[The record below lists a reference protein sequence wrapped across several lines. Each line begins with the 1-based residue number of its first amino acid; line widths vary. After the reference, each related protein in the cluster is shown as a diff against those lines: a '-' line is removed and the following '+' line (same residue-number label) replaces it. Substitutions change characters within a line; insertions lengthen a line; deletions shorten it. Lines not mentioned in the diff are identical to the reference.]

1 VMGDRAAVG
10 LAEKKLPI
18 KEIAIGAARD
28 WFKQNLRHVDP
39 DTHVEYQ
46 IELKPTSAELGAI
59 FEPRRGLLVAN
70 DTSAGVGY
78 APLTPIERLVI
89 DVEHYLNGPLFKAEF
104 PETGEDI
111 KIMAIR
117 LRDQLSLTLAVPLL
131 AAAVPNAAAYFRQK
145 SRIIQA
151 IQEFVRKRP
160 HGCKKIRIVV
170 NALDRKGKGL
180 AGMYLTLLGTS
191 AEHGDSGQI
200 GRGNRVC
207 GVIPLS
213 RPTSGEA
220 AAGKNPVSHVGK
232 IYNVLAQELASR
244 IHQQVPG
251 VRTATVQLCSTI
263 GQRIDRPAIA
273 VAELSLGKGVSLPRV
288 QKRVR
293 TIIQDGLK
301 GLGPFCEALARGRY
315 QVF

>member
-1 VMGDRAAVG
+1 MPR
-10 LAEKKLPI
+10 
-18 KEIAIGAARD
+18 AIG
-28 WFKQNLRHVDP
+28 FKQNLRHVDP
-39 DTHVEYQ
+39 DAHVAYQ

-78 APLTPIERLVI
+78 APLTPTERLVI

-111 KIMAIR
+111 KVMAIR
-117 LRDQLSLTLAVPLL
+117 LREQLSLTLAIPLL

-145 SRIIQA
+145 SRITQA
-151 IQEFVRKRP
+151 LQEFVQKRP
-160 HGCKKIRIVV
+160 HGCKRIRLVV
-170 NALDRKGKGL
+170 NALDRQGKGL

-191 AEHGDSGQI
+191 AEQGDSGQI

-232 IYNVLAQELASR
+232 IYNVLAHDLASR

-251 VRTATVQLCSTI
+251 VCERQPCSYAVPLVS
-263 GQRIDRPAIA
+263 GIDRPAIA

-288 QKRVR
+288 QKRVH

-301 GLGPFCEALARGRY
+301 GLGDVLRGTGTR
-315 QVF
+315 